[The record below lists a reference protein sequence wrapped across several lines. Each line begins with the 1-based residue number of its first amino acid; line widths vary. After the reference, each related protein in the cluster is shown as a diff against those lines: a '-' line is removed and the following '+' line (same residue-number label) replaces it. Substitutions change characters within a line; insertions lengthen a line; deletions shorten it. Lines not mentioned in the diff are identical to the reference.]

1 MRVRPDPFAIRNMLR
16 AGYGVEDIKVQF
28 GLSWARV
35 AREIAALKDPRWSA
49 HLRIASRR
57 ATEVN
62 RLPRVR
68 AQA

>member
-35 AREIAALKDPRWSA
+35 AREIDSLGDPRWHPHIRVALMCSMA
-49 HLRIASRR
+49 TVLPTVRR
-57 ATEVN
+57 
-62 RLPRVR
+62 
-68 AQA
+68 QA

>member
-35 AREIAALKDPRWSA
+35 AREIAALKDPRWAA

-68 AQA
+68 RLA